1 MNTETQT
8 SNELQIVID
17 QNGLEQETRIALK
30 NAFDPFYI
38 QASEWKSKALAL
50 TVTDASQIKEMVD
63 AREARLA
70 LGDSDSPVAGRVTAA
85 CRVRHVARDVATPP
99 PGDHEKVTLEPA
111 SVLPGAGVV
120 RVPGPGTPASV
131 KV

>member
-63 AREARLA
+63 AREARLV
-70 LGDSDSPVAGRVTAA
+70 LKGIRIDVEKTRKTLKEDSLRKGKAIDTIANTKAMLPRAMIRPQAMIFLKLNSESIVA
-85 CRVRHVARDVATPP
+85 DMM
-99 PGDHEKVTLEPA
+99 
-111 SVLPGAGVV
+111 
-120 RVPGPGTPASV
+120 
-131 KV
+131 